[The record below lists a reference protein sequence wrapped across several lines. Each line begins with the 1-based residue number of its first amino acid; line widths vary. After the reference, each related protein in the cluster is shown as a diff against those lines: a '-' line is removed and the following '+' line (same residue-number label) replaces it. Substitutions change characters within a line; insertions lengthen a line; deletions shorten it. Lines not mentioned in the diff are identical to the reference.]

1 MSETRRNGK
10 VHAFAVFT
18 ACCTFL
24 LLIAGALV
32 TSNDAGLAVP
42 DWPLSY
48 GSLMPPMVGGIFYEH
63 GHRMIAAFVGLLSI
77 ILAAW
82 LWRVESRRWVRWL
95 GVAAVGAVVVQGI
108 LGGLT
113 VLFFLPVPIS
123 VAHATLSQ
131 IFFCTIMSTAL
142 FTSAWWERG
151 RLLAV
156 DAPGTPIF
164 SLGVATAAAA
174 LLQLVLGAVFRH
186 QGFGI
191 IPHLFGAAVVTAL
204 MFWFAAALRLDNPDL
219 SSDENRALYGPC
231 NTMHGHNYE
240 LEVTI
245 RGPIARDTG
254 MVMNLSWVADLVRE
268 RIWNHVD
275 HKNLN
280 TDVAFLEGVIPTA
293 ENLAVAFWNQLFPH
307 MESRSPC
314 RLHMIRVRDS
324 QTNSVEYYGP
334 EI

>member
-10 VHAFAVFT
+10 VHAFAVFA

-63 GHRMIAAFVGLLSI
+63 GHRMIGAFVGLLSI

-174 LLQLVLGAVFRH
+174 LLQLVLGAVYRH

-204 MFWFAAALRLDNPDL
+204 MFWFAAALRQRFADVAVLRGAARFLHVVIGAQLLLGGAAWWSRIYGAQFPQPIPITVTL
-219 SSDENRALYGPC
+219 TVVHTVAGALLLAAVMY
-231 NTMHGHNYE
+231 
-240 LEVTI
+240 VTLI
-245 RGPIARDTG
+245 CYR
-254 MVMNLSWVADLVRE
+254 LVRSFGA
-268 RIWNHVD
+268 
-275 HKNLN
+275 
-280 TDVAFLEGVIPTA
+280 TSGVAVMKPRQA
-293 ENLAVAFWNQLFPH
+293 
-307 MESRSPC
+307 
-314 RLHMIRVRDS
+314 
-324 QTNSVEYYGP
+324 
-334 EI
+334 